1 MIILWLYLM
10 IATYLLGKLEDGWPS
25 PGSILICILW
35 LPAGLFYLSARLA
48 LNTFDDHP
56 ER

>member
-1 MIILWLYLM
+1 MIILTLYLM
-10 IATYLLGKLEDGWPS
+10 ISAYLLGKMEDGPHS
-25 PGSILICILW
+25 MATILICLLW

-56 ER
+56 